1 MKLKKSLKSSP
12 VGTRPVSSFNV
23 KVGSTTTTTSETC
36 QPRCIIS
43 TGNVIYQ
50 LYIIWTQMT
59 AWATPTSSPP
69 SAAAA
74 TTTTTTTPL
83 CELSSA
89 GGEWYFDGF
98 AVEILSW
105 N

>member
-1 MKLKKSLKSSP
+1 MKS
-12 VGTRPVSSFNV
+12 
-23 KVGSTTTTTSETC
+23 
-36 QPRCIIS
+36 
-43 TGNVIYQ
+43 
-50 LYIIWTQMT
+50 IIWTQMT

-74 TTTTTTTPL
+74 ATTTTTPL

-89 GGEWYFDGF
+89 GGERYFDGF

>member
-1 MKLKKSLKSSP
+1 MKS
-12 VGTRPVSSFNV
+12 
-23 KVGSTTTTTSETC
+23 
-36 QPRCIIS
+36 
-43 TGNVIYQ
+43 
-50 LYIIWTQMT
+50 IIWTQMT

-74 TTTTTTTPL
+74 TATTPL

-89 GGEWYFDGF
+89 GGERYFDGF